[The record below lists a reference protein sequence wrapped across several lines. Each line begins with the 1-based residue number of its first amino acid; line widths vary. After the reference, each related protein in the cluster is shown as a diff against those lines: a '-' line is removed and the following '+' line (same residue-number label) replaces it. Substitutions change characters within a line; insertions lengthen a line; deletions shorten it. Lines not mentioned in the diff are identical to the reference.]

1 MLLPPLISSEKS
13 LSTSKRKNCCFL
25 STQTSDTKCMDFFF
39 LYHLFSD
46 TNFLELQQTPE
57 VTGSVPQTATTLEAS
72 QKPQVVTYTSN

>member
-1 MLLPPLISSEKS
+1 MYG
-13 LSTSKRKNCCFL
+13 
-25 STQTSDTKCMDFFF
+25 FFF

-57 VTGSVPQTATTLEAS
+57 VKGSVPQTATTLEAS